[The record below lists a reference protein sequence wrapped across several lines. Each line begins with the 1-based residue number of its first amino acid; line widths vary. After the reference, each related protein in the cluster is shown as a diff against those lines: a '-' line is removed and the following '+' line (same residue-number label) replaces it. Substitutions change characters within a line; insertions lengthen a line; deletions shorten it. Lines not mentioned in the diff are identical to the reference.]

1 MEEAKIEK
9 YLMTQVQRLGYM
21 CLKFT
26 SPGTRAV
33 PDRIIIGKGQVHFVE
48 LKAPGQKPRA
58 DQLKMHDKLKAHGLV
73 VKVIDSKQGVDDY
86 VRKLIEGEWK
96 FGS

>member
-1 MEEAKIEK
+1 MDEAKIEK
-9 YLMTQVQRLGYM
+9 YLTSQVQRLGYM

-33 PDRIIIGKGQVHFVE
+33 PDRIIIGKGKVYFVE

-58 DQLKMHDKLKAHGLV
+58 DQIKMHSKLKAHGV
-73 VKVIDSKQGVDDY
+73 DVKVLDTKRRVDDY
-86 VRKLIEGEWK
+86 VRGLKEAEL
-96 FGS
+96 GS

>member
-9 YLMTQVQRLGYM
+9 YLTTQVQRLGYM

-33 PDRIIIGKGQVHFVE
+33 PDRIIIGKGQVH
-48 LKAPGQKPRA
+48 
-58 DQLKMHDKLKAHGLV
+58 V
-73 VKVIDSKQGVDDY
+73 V
-86 VRKLIEGEWK
+86 
-96 FGS
+96 

>member
-9 YLMTQVQRLGYM
+9 YLASQLQRRGYM

-33 PDRIIIGKGQVHFVE
+33 PDRIIIGKGQVQFVE

-58 DQLKMHDKLKAHGLV
+58 DQLKMHDNLKAHGLV

-86 VRKLIEGEWK
+86 VRKLIEGEMK

>member
-9 YLMTQVQRLGYM
+9 YLTTQVQRLGYM

-58 DQLKMHDKLKAHGLV
+58 DQLKMHDKLKAQGLV
-73 VKVIDSKQGVDDY
+73 VKVIDSKRGVDDY
-86 VRKLIEGEWK
+86 VRKLIEGGLK
-96 FGS
+96 IGS